1 MFNREVDVDVAV
13 IGGGLAG
20 MRAALAAHSEGATA
34 AILLKGSL
42 GKSGSSAI
50 AGGGLAAVLRT
61 SREDDSV
68 EKHFYDTL
76 VSGDFINDTGLVRK
90 MVELAP
96 EAIEELAEL
105 GAEFVNKDGE
115 IQLFLAPAHTARRSI
130 RCEGG
135 GSERMMTP
143 LSQYVREQPVQIL
156 EHTTVLELLTE
167 SNQVIGLVAV
177 QEDEKLVLVRCRS
190 IVLASGGAG
199 RVFPLTSTKEEST
212 GDGFALALRNGLAL
226 TGMEFVQ
233 FTPTALAYPKEVEGT
248 STGGVLLGLE
258 GTRLWNSNMERFM
271 EKYDPERKEASTRAI
286 VSRAITKEIM
296 EGRGTAH
303 GGVYLD
309 LTHND
314 PNTLDRIASHFMKKL
329 EPYQIDLKKD
339 LLEIAPAVH
348 YFMGGVEVDATM
360 ATPLRGLYAAGEV
373 TGGVQGSNRLSS
385 NALSEANVFGK
396 LAGVGAAAFAAEET
410 SVHWERL
417 YEKGREVL
425 LNTWD
430 PSERISQLKTL
441 EGIHKKIHAVMLGSA
456 GLERCEEQMEKGV
469 AELGSLRQQM
479 LKLYPCGSAEI
490 RKRYEVMNML
500 AVAEAVVK
508 SAKIRTESRGSH
520 YRSDYPEMNNEE
532 WLAVTRAYLVNG
544 EIQVE
549 KKECKENRI
558 YLQEVEKELT

>member
-20 MRAALAAHSEGATA
+20 IRAALASHSAGAATA
-34 AILLKGSL
+34 MLLKGSL

-50 AGGGLAAVLRT
+50 AGGGLAAVLKT

-68 EKHFYDTL
+68 EKHVYDTM
-76 VSGDFINDTGLVRK
+76 VSGDFINDIDLVRR
-90 MVELAP
+90 MAELAP
-96 EAIEELAEL
+96 QAIEELEEL
-105 GAEFVNKDGE
+105 GAEFVRKDEE
-115 IQLFLAPAHTARRSI
+115 IQLFLAPAHSARRSI

-135 GSERMMTP
+135 GSERMMAP
-143 LSQYVREQPVQIL
+143 LSQYVRDQPIQVLEQ
-156 EHTTVLELLTE
+156 TAVLELLTE
-167 SNQVIGLVAV
+167 GNQVIGLVAV
-177 QEDEKLVLVRCRS
+177 QENEKLILVRCRA
-190 IVLASGGAG
+190 IVLAAGGAG
-199 RVFPLTSTKEEST
+199 RIFPLTSTKEEMT
-212 GDGFALALRNGLAL
+212 GDGYALALRNGLAL

-258 GTRLWNSNMERFM
+258 GTRLWNSKKERFM
-271 EKYDPERKEASTRAI
+271 EQYDPDRKEASTRAI

-296 EGRGTAH
+296 EGRGTPH
-303 GGVYLD
+303 GGVHLD
-309 LTHND
+309 LTQND
-314 PNTLDRIASHFMKKL
+314 HDTLDHIASHFMKKL
-329 EPYQIDLKKD
+329 EPYQIDIKKD

-348 YFMGGVEVDATM
+348 YFMGGVEVDPGTATKM
-360 ATPLRGLYAAGEV
+360 RGLYAAGEV

-396 LAGVGAAAFAAEET
+396 LAGIEAAKFAAHEK
-410 SVHWERL
+410 SVHWDSL
-417 YEKGREVL
+417 YEKGRKLL

-430 PSERISQLKTL
+430 PSVRVSQTNVLQ
-441 EGIHKKIHAVMLGSA
+441 EIHKRIQSIMLGSA

-469 AELGSLRQQM
+469 SELHSLRKAM
-479 LKLYPCGSAEI
+479 FTLPPSSSAEI

-508 SAKIRTESRGSH
+508 SAQIRTESRGSH

-532 WLAVTRAYLVNG
+532 WLAITRAYLMNG
-544 EIQVE
+544 EIRVE
-549 KKECKENRI
+549 KKACKENLV
-558 YLQEVEKELT
+558 YAQQMKN